1 MNTLPLPYQ
10 RIYAK
15 INLDAIEHN
24 IAIVRNKIPKDT
36 KLLLVVK
43 ADAYGHGAV
52 VLAHEFE
59 YLTDYFAVA
68 EMNEAIELRK
78 SGIEKPI
85 LILGYT
91 SPHLYETALANET
104 PAKKQGMYEPSAS
117 LGEEETPT
125 AQRLEVL
132 YKVSAKSSFAN
143 SGRAFV

>member
-68 EMNEAIELRK
+68 
-78 SGIEKPI
+78 
-85 LILGYT
+85 
-91 SPHLYETALANET
+91 
-104 PAKKQGMYEPSAS
+104 
-117 LGEEETPT
+117 
-125 AQRLEVL
+125 
-132 YKVSAKSSFAN
+132 
-143 SGRAFV
+143 